1 MTLHAFW
8 RALLLVYLGVF
19 LRSFDPWDSNVM
31 AETMAGPALTNPLTP
46 CSSKDLQHVFI
57 VPTARAAFHGHTV
70 LIRML
75 LQEGQRKAIEP
86 GEVFTNMLVT
96 DT

>member
-31 AETMAGPALTNPLTP
+31 AETMAGEGVSEN
-46 CSSKDLQHVFI
+46 
-57 VPTARAAFHGHTV
+57 AAKVSNSMG
-70 LIRML
+70 
-75 LQEGQRKAIEP
+75 
-86 GEVFTNMLVT
+86 
-96 DT
+96 